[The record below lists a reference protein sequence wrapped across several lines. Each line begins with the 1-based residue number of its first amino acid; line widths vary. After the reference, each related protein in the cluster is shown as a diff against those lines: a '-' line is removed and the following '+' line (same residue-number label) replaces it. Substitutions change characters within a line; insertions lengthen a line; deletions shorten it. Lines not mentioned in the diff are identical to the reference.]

1 MNRRFLQELSE
12 IRIKEADCLL
22 KNRQYSG
29 AYYLAGYA
37 VECALKA
44 CIAKKIRRFEFP
56 DKKFVIDSYTHDL
69 TKLIKIAGLESDHK
83 GEQSTNANFSTNWA
97 IVKEWDET
105 SRYETFNRVQSKE
118 LIDAITSTTGGVLL
132 WIRKYW

>member
-1 MNRRFLQELSE
+1 MNKRFLQELSE
-12 IRIKEADCLL
+12 IRIKEAEYLF

-29 AYYLAGYA
+29 AYYLAGYT

-56 DKKFVIDSYTHDL
+56 DKKFVTDSYTHDL
-69 TKLIKIAGLESDHK
+69 TKLIKIAGLENNHK
-83 GEQSTNANFSTNWA
+83 VEQSTDANFSTNWA

-105 SRYETFNRVQSKE
+105 SRYEIFSRVESKE